1 MSSWRNVAKKPGE
14 SRQSVTNVVL
24 DSSAVLAM
32 VYGEPG
38 GKRVHAAIVSTLHV
52 VSISAVNWCEVLAK
66 LGQKSFIMTADRL
79 TAILPGVEVVP
90 FGQADAER
98 AAALARSCPQISLG
112 DRACLALASSLDAT
126 AWTTDKIWAR
136 LPVGATLDVLR

>member
-1 MSSWRNVAKKPGE
+1 
-14 SRQSVTNVVL
+14 VTNVVL

-38 GKRVHAAIVSTLHV
+38 GAKVHAAIVSPLYL

-66 LGQKSFIMTADRL
+66 LGQKSRIMTGEKL

-90 FGQADAER
+90 FGQAEAEQV
-98 AAALARSCPQISLG
+98 ATLARSCPSISLG
-112 DRACLALASSLDAT
+112 DRACLALARSLDAK
-126 AWTTDKIWAR
+126 AWTTDKIWGQM
-136 LPVGATLDVLR
+136 PVGAKLEMLR

>member
-1 MSSWRNVAKKPGE
+1 M
-14 SRQSVTNVVL
+14 TNVVL

-66 LGQKSFIMTADRL
+66 LGQKSPIMTADRL

-90 FGQADAER
+90 FGQAEAEQ
-98 AAALARSCPQISLG
+98 AAALAKSCSQISLG

-126 AWTTDKIWAR
+126 AWTTDKIWAK
-136 LPVGATLDVLR
+136 LPVGATLEVLR